1 MCNLGGAV
9 GLAQGVLSVGAQNS
23 AYSDKSERYLE
34 NAGRVKKAQNVQ
46 FQKLGTQFNQEN
58 LIRTLKKMR
67 IDEAS
72 SKALARSRNTNSSKG
87 LVAGQVI
94 ADSEQSIE
102 KKALRAEGF
111 VDVEQENANNAFG
124 LKQQDIELQ
133 AEYQIDALWPGEAPD
148 PTSQGIGV
156 ILSGL
161 AGYLASEGKT

>member
-1 MCNLGGAV
+1 
-9 GLAQGVLSVGAQNS
+9 
-23 AYSDKSERYLE
+23 
-34 NAGRVKKAQNVQ
+34 
-46 FQKLGTQFNQEN
+46 
-58 LIRTLKKMR
+58 MR

-133 AEYQIDALWPGEAPD
+133 AEYQIDSLWPGEAPD
-148 PTSQGIGV
+148 PTTQGIGV